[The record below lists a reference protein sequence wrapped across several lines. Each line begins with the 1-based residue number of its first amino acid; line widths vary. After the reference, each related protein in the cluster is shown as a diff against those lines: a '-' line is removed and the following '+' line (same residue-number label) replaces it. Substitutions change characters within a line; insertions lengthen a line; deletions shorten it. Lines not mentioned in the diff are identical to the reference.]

1 MPLETPSWWY
11 GKHGSL
17 AKVTLAKVMPALL
30 SPVAALYGRNAAA
43 RLARDPDYRS
53 RLPVICV
60 GNFTSGGGGKTPTA
74 IALAGLLK
82 ALGRTPAFL
91 TRGYGGSLKETI
103 QVAGHDASEVGDEA
117 LLLAE
122 TAPTFVSA
130 DRPAGAK
137 AIEQTDADVI
147 VMDDGFQNPGLAKD
161 LSLIVVDAGSGLG
174 NCKVI
179 PAGPL
184 RAPLEVQ
191 IPHADALLIIGEGKK
206 GDALIKRFEAAGK
219 PALRAKIAPNCDPRW
234 LTVLPTIGFAGIARP
249 SKFFA
254 TLKSNGARLV
264 ASHGFGDHHRF
275 TEKEA
280 RRLLD
285 EAEAKKAMLVTTEKD
300 WARLT
305 EDADDEEE
313 SAVAELKKRSRPFPI
328 VIAFDDEEA
337 VKALLAE
344 TLENASSK
352 LAG

>member
-11 GKHGSL
+11 SKRGRL
-17 AKVTLAKVMPALL
+17 AKFMPALL
-30 SPVAALYGRNAAA
+30 SPIAALYGRTAAS
-43 RLARDPDYRS
+43 RLARDPEYRS
-53 RLPVICV
+53 RLPVICI
-60 GNFTSGGGGKTPTA
+60 GNFTSGGSGKTPTA
-74 IALAGLLK
+74 IAVAGLLK
-82 ALGRTPAFL
+82 AMGKTPAFL
-91 TRGYGGSLKETI
+91 TRGYGGSATDVVE
-103 QVAGHDASEVGDEA
+103 VAGHDAAEVGDEP
-117 LLLAE
+117 LVLAE

-130 DRPAGAK
+130 DRAAGAK
-137 AIEQTDADVI
+137 AIEQTNADVI

-161 LSLIVVDAGSGLG
+161 LSLLVADGVSGLG
-174 NCKVI
+174 NGRVI

-191 IPHADALLIIGEGKK
+191 LPRADALLVIGEGKK
-206 GDALIKRFEAAGK
+206 GDALIKRFDATRK
-219 PALRAKIAPNCDPRW
+219 PALRATIEPDCDPRW

-280 RRLLD
+280 KRLLD

-305 EDADDEEE
+305 DGDDDEED

-328 VIAFDDEEA
+328 VLTFEDEDA
-337 VKALLAE
+337 AKALLKDA
-344 TLENASSK
+344 LGGACPDD
-352 LAG
+352 AG